1 MEAARDARYGG
12 VRRDI
17 ARCAKPPVRTRSDA
31 PKHVVPAIS
40 SWKPSIQ
47 PSETEIM
54 GAIKQQVSS
63 LQTME
68 FLKVRAIPSAACRMP
83 CALRFLTQRPP
94 PRPTQTVRDKCY
106 AACIPKPGSSLSSR
120 EETCLDNCMDRYADA
135 IKTVTQALNDGKF

>member
-1 MEAARDARYGG
+1 MGFRSWRSEGAVGLGIMNWQGG
-12 VRRDI
+12 GGGGGSGRE
-17 ARCAKPPVRTRSDA
+17 
-31 PKHVVPAIS
+31 
-40 SWKPSIQ
+40 

-68 FLKVRAIPSAACRMP
+68 FLK
-83 CALRFLTQRPP
+83 
-94 PRPTQTVRDKCY
+94 TVRDKCY